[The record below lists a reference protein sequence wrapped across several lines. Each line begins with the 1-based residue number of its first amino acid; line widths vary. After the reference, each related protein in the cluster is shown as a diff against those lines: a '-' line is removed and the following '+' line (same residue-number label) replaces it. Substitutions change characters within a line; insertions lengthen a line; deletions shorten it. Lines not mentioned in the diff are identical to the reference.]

1 MGELL
6 KHNNLCDVL
15 LRICGILIVTF
26 DKEIRWTQVSWCYDY
41 YAMGTWSRE
50 LGVPWESPEWHEEF

>member
-6 KHNNLCDVL
+6 KHNNFCDVL

-26 DKEIRWTQVSWCYDY
+26 DKEIRWTQVQYRG
-41 YAMGTWSRE
+41 A
-50 LGVPWESPEWHEEF
+50 V